1 MTRIAR
7 QPLARRDLIEIWNYI
22 ADGSVRSADALIDQ
36 VDAKLTLLATNPKLG
51 RTRDELSV
59 GLRSVSVGRYILF
72 YQILPDGILLVRVLH
87 SARDLAPLLE
97 GYV

>member
-22 ADGSVRSADALIDQ
+22 ADDSVRSADALIDQ